1 MGKLYL
7 LFEAASGYA
16 IFRVVEAEDVASGTT
31 AVQSSWGDFHRFASI
46 VKLRAFEPYVSAD
59 QALEDVSAVSENR
72 VSVEVIAKYNLSVHF
87 YFNPQTSLVK
97 CFFAVYN
104 RSVQRAF
111 FFKKTKK

>member
-1 MGKLYL
+1 MRMLPLKGNS
-7 LFEAASGYA
+7 FG
-16 IFRVVEAEDVASGTT
+16 I
-31 AVQSSWGDFHRFASI
+31 SSVLSSCRRRI
-46 VKLRAFEPYVSAD
+46 
-59 QALEDVSAVSENR
+59 
-72 VSVEVIAKYNLSVHF
+72 SVEVIAKYNLSVHF